1 MKNFVQKMTYTNG
14 TVKEIR
20 RDYVEMLDIH
30 KRLESGL
37 ITGVKNFVRKSTF
50 DCSFDRNGIH
60 YELYLDE
67 STLGVVGIH
76 A

>member
-1 MKNFVQKMTYTNG
+1 MKNFVQKLIYADG

-20 RDYVEMLDIH
+20 RDYEEMLDIQ
-30 KRLESGL
+30 RRIENSS
-37 ITGVKNFVRKSTF
+37 ITGIENFSRKNTF

-60 YELYLDE
+60 YELYFDE
-67 STLGVVGIH
+67 SQLGVVGIY